1 MNLMYGEVVAIRSD
15 NGASIGR
22 VRGTGRAEQRALALR
37 SRGANRRHLAGLR
50 WRRYWPRFGAWKSL
64 SCRPDR
70 LEGTPD
76 QQFSAPKART
86 TSEELDEL
94 SKDPSII
101 GGINVSGSSR

>member
-1 MNLMYGEVVAIRSD
+1 MASLLAAFRSVE
-15 NGASIGR
+15 IL
-22 VRGTGRAEQRALALR
+22 V
-37 SRGANRRHLAGLR
+37 
-50 WRRYWPRFGAWKSL
+50 
-64 SCRPDR
+64 CRPDR